1 MPQEFNF
8 NTNDYN
14 LIAETTTGTFGG
26 SGDYIRL
33 TIRYASGDIIRLE
46 NDLVSTP
53 NGESPR
59 EGIFY
64 SGSSDI
70 VLKTPGQVG
79 FAEEINLSTGTDF
92 PSYYD
97 NNGNIY
103 IKPNEI
109 LEEKNLQTGNYGIK
123 LDYLNQFKP
132 SVDDSFIIT
141 QVSPSRLE
149 ARIKF

>member
-8 NTNDYN
+8 NTSDYN

-33 TIRYASGDIIRLE
+33 TIFYTFGEVVRLE
-46 NDLVSTP
+46 NELVSTP
-53 NGESPR
+53 NGELPR
-59 EGIFY
+59 EAIFY
-64 SGSSDI
+64 SGSSDVI
-70 VLKTPGQVG
+70 LKTPGQVG

-109 LEEKNLQTGNYGIK
+109 LEEKKYTNW
-123 LDYLNQFKP
+123 
-132 SVDDSFIIT
+132 
-141 QVSPSRLE
+141 
-149 ARIKF
+149 